1 MHDSPSSPRRSIAP
15 APPKQQQPKKAGA
28 PKAKGAV
35 RAKSGCYTCRIR
47 RKVCSTR
54 FRPPHCLACSCSL
67 VAFSPPPLS
76 PPFPPLLSPSRNVM
90 NAQTQRVAA
99 KHASVSAS
107 NALALA
113 RSAPSGSR
121 YAQRVVHVVTVPGIS
136 SSRPFSKEN
145 NNVTMFREKIK
156 DFLAAQGMIKG
167 HSGSGARSS
176 EQEGMLVLIT
186 DHGRSDTSS
195 PQSPALSVDS
205 SEDRRPNGHSI
216 SSIRH
221 DHYPPITLP
230 PQHSHSGYPSQRM
243 SFSSARESSPLN
255 LPRLSAY
262 HHPLSDMADARE
274 TMNQELILPFSTSPT
289 SSTILP
295 PPPTSL
301 VSPMSHQSCKNPY
314 RY

>member
-47 RKVCSTR
+47 RKKCDE
-54 FRPPHCLACSCSL
+54 RPNAEGRCETCIRLRLQCLG
-67 VAFSPPPLS
+67 FG
-76 PPFPPLLSPSRNVM
+76 
-90 NAQTQRVAA
+90 Q
-99 KHASVSAS
+99 K
-107 NALALA
+107 
-113 RSAPSGSR
+113 
-121 YAQRVVHVVTVPGIS
+121 
-136 SSRPFSKEN
+136 RPEWLKEN

-221 DHYPPITLP
+221 DHYPPISLP
-230 PQHSHSGYPSQRM
+230 PQHSHSGYPSQ
-243 SFSSARESSPLN
+243 P
-255 LPRLSAY
+255 Y

-301 VSPMSHQSCKNPY
+301 VPPMSHQSCKNPY